1 MYEKQRASVLLSPTS
16 SQVRVTGADI
26 SALPPP
32 LKRSKSELF
41 VRFFLIDCAED
52 AKVNLSELFVEK
64 SLLIGLVC
72 PKEAKKNI

>member
-1 MYEKQRASVLLSPTS
+1 MYEKQGASVLLSPTS

-32 LKRSKSELF
+32 PSKGPKVYCLLD
-41 VRFFLIDCAED
+41 FFLIDCAED

-64 SLLIGLVC
+64 KIADWTRV
-72 PKEAKKNI
+72 PKGS